1 MKHTKEELR
10 SLLLDDFDFPVSEV
24 EGTVN
29 CLLGMSDEG
38 TKILDDLIATGRLAD
53 HGEFDVAL
61 MREYFLNAGDI
72 GLITIYDGLFV
83 RGGLNKYIQQ
93 LKETAQED

>member
-1 MKHTKEELR
+1 MKHTKDELR
-10 SLLLDDFDFPVSEV
+10 NLLLDDYDFPASEV
-24 EGTVN
+24 DGTVN

-38 TKILDDLIATGRLAD
+38 TKILDDLIVTGRLTN

-61 MREYFLNAGDI
+61 MREYFPEAGDI

-93 LKETAQED
+93 LKDTAKE